1 MPEIH
6 EGTVTVQ
13 LPEGIE
19 VPEKAGNLS
28 DDAVRRLVKVR
39 RGVGLTAMRTATEME
54 SAGEELTVP
63 KVTSAELRSRG
74 QQADMWDEIIA
85 DLQVALRVAT
95 QANLLVD
102 AEVFNMLRKVNNQV
116 KAQADFDP
124 KVKARFSTV
133 LDYFGNTKR
142 KKPLPEDV

>member
-1 MPEIH
+1 
-6 EGTVTVQ
+6 
-13 LPEGIE
+13 
-19 VPEKAGNLS
+19 
-28 DDAVRRLVKVR
+28 
-39 RGVGLTAMRTATEME
+39 MRTATEME